1 MTEKLYCLL
10 EGLVGV
16 VAAGLWSGVGG
27 VGVARSGCYHSCV
40 QAQDKDCM
48 KCLREHREANGP
60 MSETFSES
68 LSCLALVL
76 ISCELGEGRG
86 QLKQVRI

>member
-1 MTEKLYCLL
+1 
-10 EGLVGV
+10 
-16 VAAGLWSGVGG
+16 
-27 VGVARSGCYHSCV
+27 
-40 QAQDKDCM
+40 
-48 KCLREHREANGP
+48 

>member
-40 QAQDKDCM
+40 QAQDKER
-48 KCLREHREANGP
+48 LHEVSPRTP
-60 MSETFSES
+60 
-68 LSCLALVL
+68 
-76 ISCELGEGRG
+76 RG
-86 QLKQVRI
+86 QRTDE